1 MAAHGMA
8 PNAGTERAFVVCAVP
23 DAKKGERLAVLTTL
37 PPAAVDE
44 TLSRLR
50 TRDLPPLFVPRRE
63 HFVTVDALPLLG
75 SGKVDLVRARAV
87 CQEAAGAGATANG

>member
-1 MAAHGMA
+1 VEEHLQTVHGG
-8 PNAGTERAFVVCAVP
+8 NERAFVVCAVP

-37 PPAAVDE
+37 SPAAVDE

-63 HFVTVDALPLLG
+63 HFVRVETLPLLG

-87 CQEAAGAGATANG
+87 CQEAAGAAAAANG